1 MSFIRRQER
10 ALQRSRKVMEP
21 EMCKVLLVDDD
32 AAIREALEAVL
43 VSGGHDVASIQDGPA
58 ALRAAVEI
66 RPDVIISDVNMPQLE
81 GPDAVR
87 ILKTL
92 PRFYTLPV
100 VLMSGAEPPVTGLA
114 QFTLRKPVVV
124 EQLLKLVGNL
134 SWASTSP
141 PRASQ
146 HPPPPPAYS
155 SPDEGWNPALA
166 IASLGP
172 YSDTECAVRICRGIE
187 LMHAQAARIERL
199 RSHKMNVEESVR
211 LYDRLVES
219 VASLVQ
225 YLPARATWLSE
236 RKRRGSR

>member
-1 MSFIRRQER
+1 M
-10 ALQRSRKVMEP
+10 
-21 EMCKVLLVDDD
+21 
-32 AAIREALEAVL
+32 
-43 VSGGHDVASIQDGPA
+43 G
-58 ALRAAVEI
+58 
-66 RPDVIISDVNMPQLE
+66 PDVIISDVNLPQLE

-114 QFTLRKPVVV
+114 QVTLRKPVVV

-141 PRASQ
+141 PSAPQ
-146 HPPPPPAYS
+146 HPPPAYS
-155 SPDEGWNPALA
+155 SPDESWNPALA

-199 RSHKMNVEESVR
+199 RRNKMNVEESVR

-225 YLPARATWLSE
+225 YLPARASWLSE
-236 RKRRGSR
+236 RQR